1 VALLVLLLL
10 LGPGA
15 PAADATV
22 TAPALKAAFL
32 YNFAKF
38 AEWPVEA
45 STGPLTIC
53 VLGDPA
59 VADALDD
66 TVRGRT
72 IDGREIAVSRVKAGG
87 LQKCQLLYVA
97 GLDAKRSAAAIEE
110 VKHVAV
116 LTVGDRDGF
125 AESGGVAG
133 LFVENAKMRFT
144 INVDAA
150 QRARLRL
157 SSRLL
162 SLAKLVREDHVQ
174 P

>member
-38 AEWPVEA
+38 AEWPAETSA
-45 STGPLTIC
+45 GPLTIC

-72 IDGREIAVSRVKAGG
+72 IDGREIAVSRSKPGE
-87 LQKCQLLYVA
+87 LHKCQLLYVG
-97 GLDAKRSAAAIEE
+97 GLDAKRSAAAIDE
-110 VKHVAV
+110 VRSIAV
-116 LTVGDRDGF
+116 LTVGDREGF
-125 AESGGVAG
+125 AESGGVAS
-133 LFVENAKMRFT
+133 LFIENAKMRFA

-150 QRARLRL
+150 RRARLRL

-162 SLAKLVREDHVQ
+162 SLAKLVKEDHVQ